1 MNALVN
7 KPLSALFA
15 TGATL
20 VATSLLFAQSAV
32 MPATPAPAAAAAPT
46 PIPVP
51 AINAAA
57 FLVVE
62 ATSGQVLAE
71 SNTKQKRDPA
81 SLTKLMTAYLVFDAL
96 HQKQLSLGQRLRVPE
111 RAWKAEGSRM
121 FIEPGAPVTTEDLL
135 RGLIIQSGNDAA
147 IALAISVAGNE
158 SEFVSRMNREAKQLG
173 MQDTQFLNPTGLTQ
187 QGHYSTAHDLA
198 ILSLALMR
206 NFPQYTKF
214 YAEKSYTHNRIVQE
228 NRNRLLFSDPTVDGL
243 KTGHTEAAGWCLIS
257 TVNRPPRRLL
267 TVVLGAQSE
276 ASRIAESRKLIDWA
290 FTAYEARKLFEGGKA
305 IQQLTVWKSTVDAI
319 PVGFRDDVTAVSDAG
334 KGGNITTE
342 LTIPEPRVGPLVAGD
357 TVGKLLVKRAGSVIY
372 ERDLVAMES
381 APGASLWK
389 RTLHSVV
396 LWWKGIF
403 K

>member
-1 MNALVN
+1 M
-7 KPLSALFA
+7 
-15 TGATL
+15 
-20 VATSLLFAQSAV
+20 
-32 MPATPAPAAAAAPT
+32 
-46 PIPVP
+46 
-51 AINAAA
+51 
-57 FLVVE
+57 
-62 ATSGQVLAE
+62 
-71 SNTKQKRDPA
+71 
-81 SLTKLMTAYLVFDAL
+81 
-96 HQKQLSLGQRLRVPE
+96 
-111 RAWKAEGSRM
+111 
-121 FIEPGAPVTTEDLL
+121 
-135 RGLIIQSGNDAA
+135 
-147 IALAISVAGNE
+147 
-158 SEFVSRMNREAKQLG
+158 
-173 MQDTQFLNPTGLTQ
+173 
-187 QGHYSTAHDLA
+187 
-198 ILSLALMR
+198 
-206 NFPQYTKF
+206 
-214 YAEKSYTHNRIVQE
+214 
-228 NRNRLLFSDPTVDGL
+228 FSDPTVDGL

-319 PVGFRDDVTAVSDAG
+319 PVGFRDDVIAVSDAG

-342 LTIPEPRVGPLVAGD
+342 LTIPEPRLGPLVAGD

-381 APGASLWK
+381 APGAPLWK